1 MAKKAIFE
9 GLVRDEYDRPIEV
22 AVVGGEAFYVYDDDG
37 FMRHIESE
45 LVDRQVL
52 EHFIELTK
60 GHEDM
65 IAEGTMR
72 MLGQED
78 IFTKAAIEKSLNQAE
93 QNIDQVLQSGLPQEA
108 LMNLGMM
115 GFMIIIDRQGQLL
128 DVDQPSGPEE
138 EY

>member
-128 DVDQPSGPEE
+128 EVDQPSGPEE